1 MPTVPG
7 MPTGPEDPSHP
18 GESPPTIS
26 IVMCII
32 ISILILIA
40 IFVARR
46 SSHRTESHEDSHR
59 RLKKGSGGIGVNA
72 LRLLPLVKYNPD
84 VMGPDFHHDGNTSP
98 TGLSLLRGM
107 DMAVSDTDGGDK
119 PSRKAWRD
127 FYPQIRHAL
136 LGKHRGPQ
144 PCPEDADTT
153 SLIQTCVICTDDFIR
168 GTNVRRLPCGHFF
181 HPPCIDPWLLNF
193 GVTCPLWQVFLL
205 FFLEVVL
212 SLIWVQES
220 HSLLTPSQSDKS
232 QNVGECK
239 QPE

>member
-193 GVTCPLWQVFLL
+193 GVTCPLCRTNLKML
-205 FFLEVVL
+205 ANANN
-212 SLIWVQES
+212 
-220 HSLLTPSQSDKS
+220 
-232 QNVGECK
+232 QNEGCVAEPPRAMLAGAGRIE
-239 QPE
+239 E